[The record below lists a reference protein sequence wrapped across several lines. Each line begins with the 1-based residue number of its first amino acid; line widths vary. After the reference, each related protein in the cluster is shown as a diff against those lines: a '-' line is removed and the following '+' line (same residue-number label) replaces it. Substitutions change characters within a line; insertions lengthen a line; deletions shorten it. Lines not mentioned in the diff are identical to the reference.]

1 MNRFFIAISGVVFA
15 ILVSGR
21 IAFKSG
27 WIITLPS
34 FFYETTL
41 LVACLTG
48 VIFIYLF
55 KSNNPSFFVQL
66 YLLSMTV
73 KLLACLGYNLFMM
86 IEDRPGGVM
95 NVLYFLFNYFVFT
108 FLEIA
113 FLYRKIS
120 DKR

>member
-1 MNRFFIAISGVVFA
+1 MVFA
-15 ILVSGR
+15 ILLSGK
-21 IAFKSG
+21 IALKLG

-41 LVACLTG
+41 LVVFTTG

-73 KLLACLGYNLFMM
+73 KLLAYLAYNLFMM
-86 IEDRPGGVM
+86 IEDKPGGVI

-108 FLEIA
+108 FLEIV

-120 DKR
+120 DKPRS